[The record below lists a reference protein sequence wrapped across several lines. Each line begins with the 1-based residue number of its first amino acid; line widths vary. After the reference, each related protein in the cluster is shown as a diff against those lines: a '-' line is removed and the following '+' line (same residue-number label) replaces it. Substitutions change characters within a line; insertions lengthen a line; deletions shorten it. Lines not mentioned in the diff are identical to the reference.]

1 MVGTKVELSDRPNT
15 KGLALVFML
24 TLFAPW
30 LMGCP
35 GEIGE
40 TGVNGAFEADGMKF
54 WNSGCIVK
62 CAAGENSGDMS

>member
-40 TGVNGAFEADGMKF
+40 TGVNGATFEADGMKF
-54 WNSGCIVK
+54 
-62 CAAGENSGDMS
+62 